1 MKKLTIIIAIFTI
14 VAMSAGLSWATN
26 GDNLIG
32 VGPTSR
38 SMGGVG
44 VASPQ
49 DSISAIFANPAA
61 MCFGAY
67 CPGSEATFAGTYF
80 NPTVDG
86 KVDYTAL
93 PGYPKGESDSQMDP
107 FVVPAIGISTP
118 LTSRLRFGIGA
129 YGVSG
134 MGVNYK
140 EEDIPVGDMYTK
152 LEVMKFA
159 PNLAYLV
166 TSDFSVGA
174 SLSVSYQNLDLGT
187 GGAHGYA
194 YGAQLGALYHFNIFN
209 FGVSYTTPQKV
220 THENVY
226 DFDQDSTAT
235 NTDLDDL
242 DLEAP
247 QTMAFGVS
255 AEPNDSLLV
264 EFNTKWINWS
274 DADGYKDF
282 DWDDQWVFAVGAQ
295 YKVTQ
300 ALALRIGYNYG
311 KNPVNEHNGF
321 NPMGSTDVQG
331 TDVSNVNYETFRIIG
346 FPAIIE
352 HHLTL
357 GAGYKFTDK
366 MAVNISYMH
375 GFEETI
381 KESSEGV
388 PPTGNTVDLEST
400 LQEDSVSVGFTVQF

>member
-1 MKKLTIIIAIFTI
+1 MRRISIIIALFALIT
-14 VAMSAGLSWATN
+14 MSAGPSLATN

-32 VGPTSR
+32 VGPISR

-67 CPGSEATFAGTYF
+67 CPGSEATFAGTF
-80 NPTVDG
+80 FSPTVDG
-86 KVDYTAL
+86 KGDFSNM
-93 PGYPKGESDSQMDP
+93 GMGSGESNSQMDP

-118 LTSRLRFGIGA
+118 LSTRLRFGVGA

-140 EEDIPVGDMYTK
+140 EEDPQFQNLYTK

-159 PNLAYLV
+159 PNLAYLI
-166 TSDFSVGA
+166 TDDFSVGA

-194 YGAQLGALYHFNIFN
+194 YGAQLGALYHYNIFN
-209 FGVSYTTPQKV
+209 FGLSYTTPQKV
-220 THENVY
+220 THENVF
-226 DFDQDSTAT
+226 DFNGDGNFD
-235 NTDLDDL
+235 NL

-247 QTMAFGVS
+247 QTLAFGVS

-264 EFNTKWINWS
+264 EFDTKWINWS

-282 DWDDQWVFAVGAQ
+282 DWEDQWVFAVGAQ

-311 KNPVNEHNGF
+311 KNPVKENDGF
-321 NPMGSTDVQG
+321 NPMGTTNLQG
-331 TDVSNVNYETFRIIG
+331 TDVPTMNYEFFRIVG

-352 HHLTL
+352 HHLTM
-357 GAGYKFTDK
+357 GAGYKFTSN
-366 MAVNISYMH
+366 MAVNVSYMH

-381 KESSEGV
+381 SE
-388 PPTGNTVDLEST
+388 TSAGNFATLEST
-400 LQEDSVSVGFTVQF
+400 LKEDSVSLGFTVLF

>member
-1 MKKLTIIIAIFTI
+1 MRNLTIVIAIFTI
-14 VAMSAGLSWATN
+14 VAMSAGAAWATN

-32 VGPTSR
+32 VGPISR

-67 CPGSEATFAGTYF
+67 CPGSEATFAGTF
-80 NPTVDG
+80 FDPSVDG
-86 KVDYTAL
+86 KADLHSFWSGFPRRRFRQPDGPVCGSGHRHQHTPDL
-93 PGYPKGESDSQMDP
+93 PSAIWHRCLWRIRYGCQLQGRGY
-107 FVVPAIGISTP
+107 
-118 LTSRLRFGIGA
+118 
-129 YGVSG
+129 
-134 MGVNYK
+134 
-140 EEDIPVGDMYTK
+140 PVGDMYTK

-174 SLSVSYQNLDLGT
+174 SLSVSYQNLDLGS

-194 YGAQLGALYHFNIFN
+194 YGAQLGALYRFNIFN

-220 THENVY
+220 THENVF
-226 DFDQDSTAT
+226 DFDGNGDF
-235 NTDLDDL
+235 DDL

-247 QTMAFGVS
+247 QTLAFGVS

-264 EFNTKWINWS
+264 EFDTKWINWS
-274 DADGYKDF
+274 DADGYEDF

-300 ALALRIGYNYG
+300 DFSLRIGYNYG

-321 NPMGSTDVQG
+321 SPTDSTNVQG

-366 MAVNISYMH
+366 IAVNISYMH

-381 KESSEGV
+381 KEKSDGL
-388 PPTGNTVDLEST
+388 PPAGDEVKLEST
-400 LQEDSVSVGFTVQF
+400 IKEDSVSVGFTVQF

>member
-1 MKKLTIIIAIFTI
+1 MKKLMSIVAIFGI
-14 VAMSAGLSWATN
+14 ILVGAGPSWATN

-32 VGPTSR
+32 VGPMSR

-80 NPTVDG
+80 DPSVDG
-86 KVDYTAL
+86 KVDYSAV
-93 PGYPKGESDSQMDP
+93 GGPKGKSDSQMDP

-118 LTSRLRFGIGA
+118 LTSRLRFGVGA

-140 EEDIPVGDMYTK
+140 EEDIPVGDLYTK

-159 PNLAYLV
+159 PNLAYLI
-166 TSDFSVGA
+166 TNDFSVGA
-174 SLSVSYQNLDLGT
+174 SVSVSYQNLDLGS

-194 YGAQLGALYHFNIFN
+194 YGVQLGTLYRFNMFN

-220 THENVY
+220 THENVF
-226 DFDQDSTAT
+226 DFDGDG
-235 NTDLDDL
+235 DFDDL
-242 DLEAP
+242 DLQAP

-255 AEPNDSLLV
+255 MEPNDSLLV
-264 EFNTKWINWS
+264 EFDTKWINWS
-274 DADGYKDF
+274 DADGYEDF
-282 DWDDQWVFAVGAQ
+282 DWDDQWIFAVGAQ
-295 YKVTQ
+295 YKITQ
-300 ALALRIGYNYG
+300 DFSLRIGYNYG

-321 NPMGSTDVQG
+321 NPGGSTNIQG
-331 TDVSNVNYETFRIIG
+331 TDVNNVNYETFRIIG

-366 MAVNISYMH
+366 MSVNISYMH

-381 KESSEGV
+381 KEESQGL
-388 PPTGNTVDLEST
+388 PPAGNKVKLESS
-400 LQEDSVSVGFTVQF
+400 LKEDSVSVGFTVQF

>member
-1 MKKLTIIIAIFTI
+1 MNKLTTIVTFIAI
-14 VAMSAGLSWATN
+14 SAVIAGPSLATN

-32 VGPTSR
+32 VGPISR

-67 CPGSEATFAGTYF
+67 CPGSEATFAGTF
-80 NPTVDG
+80 FSPTVDG
-86 KVDYTAL
+86 KGDFSNM
-93 PGYPKGESDSQMDP
+93 GMGIGESNSQMDP

-118 LTSRLRFGIGA
+118 LSTRLRFGVGA

-140 EEDIPVGDMYTK
+140 EEDPQFQNLYTK

-159 PNLAYLV
+159 PNLAYLI
-166 TSDFSVGA
+166 TDDFSVGA

-194 YGAQLGALYHFNIFN
+194 YGAQLGALYHYNIFN
-209 FGVSYTTPQKV
+209 FGLSYTTPQKV
-220 THENVY
+220 THENVF
-226 DFDQDSTAT
+226 DFNGDGNFD
-235 NTDLDDL
+235 NL

-247 QTMAFGVS
+247 QTLAFGVS
-255 AEPNDSLLV
+255 AEPNDTLLV
-264 EFNTKWINWS
+264 EFDTKWINWS

-282 DWDDQWVFAVGAQ
+282 DWEDQWVFAVGAQ

-300 ALALRIGYNYG
+300 AFALRIGYNYG
-311 KNPVNEHNGF
+311 KNPVKENDGF
-321 NPMGSTDVQG
+321 NPMGTTNLQG
-331 TDVSNVNYETFRIIG
+331 TDVPTMNYEFFRIVG

-352 HHLTL
+352 HHLTM
-357 GAGYKFTDK
+357 GAGYKFTSN
-366 MAVNISYMH
+366 MAVNVSYMH

-381 KESSEGV
+381 TETSA
-388 PPTGNTVDLEST
+388 GNFATLEST
-400 LQEDSVSVGFTVQF
+400 LKEDSVSLGFTVLF

>member
-1 MKKLTIIIAIFTI
+1 MKKVTTIIAISAI
-14 VAMSAGLSWATN
+14 IAMSSGLSWATN

-38 SMGGVG
+38 AMGGVG

-67 CPGSEATFAGTYF
+67 CPGSEATFAGTF
-80 NPTVDG
+80 FDPTVEG
-86 KVDYTAL
+86 KADYSAF
-93 PGYPKGESDSQMDP
+93 PGFPKGDSDSQMDP

-118 LTSRLRFGIGA
+118 LTSRLRFGVGA

-140 EEDIPVGDMYTK
+140 EEDIPVNNLYTK

-166 TSDFSVGA
+166 TPDFSLGV
-174 SLSVSYQNLDLGT
+174 SLNVSYQNLDLGA

-194 YGAQLGALYHFNIFN
+194 YGAQLGALYRVKIFN
-209 FGVSYTTPQKV
+209 FGVSYTSAQKV
-220 THENVY
+220 THENVF
-226 DFDQDSTAT
+226 DFDGNGDF
-235 NTDLDDL
+235 DDL

-247 QTMAFGVS
+247 QSLAFGVS

-264 EFNTKWINWS
+264 EFNTKWLNWS
-274 DADGYKDF
+274 DADGYDDF
-282 DWDDQWVFAVGAQ
+282 DWDDQWVFAVGTQ

-311 KNPVNEHNGF
+311 KNPVNKHNGF
-321 NPMGSTDVQG
+321 NPGGSTKVQG
-331 TDVSNVNYETFRIIG
+331 TEINNVNYETFRIIG

-381 KESSEGV
+381 KEKSAKL
-388 PPTGNTVDLEST
+388 PPDGDTVDLEST
-400 LQEDSVSVGFTVQF
+400 IKEDSVSIGFTVQF

>member
-1 MKKLTIIIAIFTI
+1 MKFLTIIIAVFAI
-14 VAMSAGLSWATN
+14 VTMSAGLSLATN

-38 SMGGVG
+38 AMGGVG

-67 CPGSEATFAGTYF
+67 CPGSEATFAGTF
-80 NPTVDG
+80 FDPSVDG
-86 KVDYTAL
+86 KADYTAFG
-93 PGYPKGESDSQMDP
+93 PGFPEGESDSQMDP

-118 LTSRLRFGIGA
+118 LTSRLRFGVGA

-140 EEDIPVGDMYTK
+140 EKDIPVGNMYTK
-152 LEVMKFA
+152 LEVMKFS

-166 TSDFSVGA
+166 TPDFSLGA
-174 SLSVSYQNLDLGT
+174 SLSVSYQNLDLGA

-220 THENVY
+220 THEDVF
-226 DFDQDSTAT
+226 DFDGDG
-235 NTDLDDL
+235 NFDDL

-247 QTMAFGVS
+247 QTVALGVS
-255 AEPNDSLLV
+255 VEPNDSLLV
-264 EFNTKWINWS
+264 EFDTKWINWS
-274 DADGYKDF
+274 DADGYEDF

-311 KNPVNEHNGF
+311 KSPVNEHNGF
-321 NPMGSTDVQG
+321 NPMDSTDLQG

-366 MAVNISYMH
+366 IAVNISYMH

-381 KESSEGV
+381 KEKSDGL
-388 PPTGNTVDLEST
+388 PPAGDEVELEST
-400 LQEDSVSVGFTVQF
+400 IKEDSVSVGFTVQF

>member
-1 MKKLTIIIAIFTI
+1 MRIFTIIIAMFSII
-14 VAMSAGLSWATN
+14 VMSAGLSLATN

-38 SMGGVG
+38 AMGGVG

-80 NPTVDG
+80 NPTVDSKADFSNMG
-86 KVDYTAL
+86 Q
-93 PGYPKGESDSQMDP
+93 GIGESDSQMDP

-118 LTSRLRFGIGA
+118 LTSRLRFGVGA

-140 EEDIPVGDMYTK
+140 EEDPQYQNMYTK

-166 TSDFSVGA
+166 TPDFSVGA

-194 YGAQLGALYHFNIFN
+194 YGMQLGALYHFNIFN
-209 FGVSYTTPQKV
+209 FGVSYTTPQSV
-220 THENVY
+220 THENVF
-226 DFDQDSTAT
+226 DFNGDGDF
-235 NTDLDDL
+235 DDL

-247 QTMAFGVS
+247 QTLSFGVS

-264 EFNTKWINWS
+264 EFDTKWINWS
-274 DADGYKDF
+274 DADGYEDF
-282 DWDDQWVFAVGAQ
+282 DLDDQWVFAVGAQ

-300 ALALRIGYNYG
+300 ALALRIGYNYA

-321 NPMGSTDVQG
+321 NPGGTTNLQG
-331 TDVSNVNYETFRIIG
+331 TDVPTMNYEFFRIVG

-357 GAGYKFTDK
+357 GAGYKFTSK

-381 KESSEGV
+381 KETSAA
-388 PPTGNTVDLEST
+388 DMAKLEST
-400 LQEDSVSVGFTVQF
+400 IKEDSVSVGFTVQF

>member
-1 MKKLTIIIAIFTI
+1 MKILTIVIAIFAI
-14 VAMSAGLSWATN
+14 VAMSAGLSLATN

-38 SMGGVG
+38 AMGGVG

-80 NPTVDG
+80 NPTADSKADFSNMGQGV
-86 KVDYTAL
+86 
-93 PGYPKGESDSQMDP
+93 GESDSQMDP

-118 LTSRLRFGIGA
+118 LTSRLRFGVGA

-140 EEDIPVGDMYTK
+140 EEDPQYQNMYTK

-166 TSDFSVGA
+166 TPDFSVGA

-194 YGAQLGALYHFNIFN
+194 YGAQLGALYHLNILN

-220 THENVY
+220 THENVF
-226 DFDQDSTAT
+226 DFNGDGDF
-235 NTDLDDL
+235 DDL

-247 QTMAFGVS
+247 QTLALGVS
-255 AEPNDSLLV
+255 VEPNDSLLV
-264 EFNTKWINWS
+264 EFDTKWINWS
-274 DADGYKDF
+274 DADGYEDF

-295 YKVTQ
+295 YKLTQ
-300 ALALRIGYNYG
+300 AFALRIGYNYS

-321 NPMGSTDVQG
+321 NPMGTTNLQG
-331 TDVSNVNYETFRIIG
+331 TDVPTMNYEFFRIVG

-357 GAGYKFTDK
+357 GAGYKFTGN

-381 KESSEGV
+381 KETSAADMA
-388 PPTGNTVDLEST
+388 TLESS
-400 LQEDSVSVGFTVQF
+400 LKEDSVSVGFTVQF

>member
-1 MKKLTIIIAIFTI
+1 MRNFTIIIAIFTI
-14 VAMSAGLSWATN
+14 IAMSAGLSLATN

-38 SMGGVG
+38 AMGGVG
-44 VASPQ
+44 VAAPQ

-80 NPTVDG
+80 DPTVDG
-86 KVDYTAL
+86 KADYTAFG
-93 PGYPKGESDSQMDP
+93 PGFPEGESDSQMDP

-140 EEDIPVGDMYTK
+140 EEDIPVGDLYTK

-159 PNLAYLV
+159 PNLAYLI
-166 TSDFSVGA
+166 TNDFSVGA
-174 SLSVSYQNLDLGT
+174 SVSVSYQNLDLGS

-194 YGAQLGALYHFNIFN
+194 YGVQLGALYSFNMFN
-209 FGVSYTTPQKV
+209 FGVSYTSAQKV
-220 THENVY
+220 THENVF
-226 DFDQDSTAT
+226 DFDGDG
-235 NTDLDDL
+235 NFDDL

-255 AEPNDSLLV
+255 MEPSDLLLV
-264 EFNTKWINWS
+264 EFDTKWINWS
-274 DADGYKDF
+274 DADGYEDF
-282 DWDDQWVFAVGAQ
+282 DWDDQWVFAAGAQ

-300 ALALRIGYNYG
+300 DFSLRIGYNYS

-321 NPMGSTDVQG
+321 NPGGSTNVQG
-331 TDVSNVNYETFRIIG
+331 TEVNNVNYETFRIIG

-366 MAVNISYMH
+366 MSVNISYMH

-381 KESSEGV
+381 KEESRGL
-388 PPTGNTVDLEST
+388 PPAGDKVKLESS
-400 LQEDSVSVGFTVQF
+400 LKEDSVSIGFTVQF

>member
-1 MKKLTIIIAIFTI
+1 MRILTIIIAIFTI
-14 VAMSAGLSWATN
+14 AAVSAGAAWATN

-32 VGPTSR
+32 VGPISR

-44 VASPQ
+44 VAAPQ

-80 NPTVDG
+80 NPTVDSKADFSNMG
-86 KVDYTAL
+86 QGV
-93 PGYPKGESDSQMDP
+93 GESDSQMDP

-140 EEDIPVGDMYTK
+140 EEDPQYRNLYTK

-166 TSDFSVGA
+166 TNDFSVGA

-209 FGVSYTTPQKV
+209 VGVSYTTPQKV
-220 THENVY
+220 THENVF
-226 DFDQDSTAT
+226 DFDEDG
-235 NTDLDDL
+235 DFDDL

-247 QTMAFGVS
+247 QTLAFGVS

-264 EFNTKWINWS
+264 EFDTKWINWS

-331 TDVSNVNYETFRIIG
+331 TDVNNVNYEFFRIIG

-366 MAVNISYMH
+366 MAVNVSYMH

-381 KESSEGV
+381 KETSDSDMV
-388 PPTGNTVDLEST
+388 TLEST
-400 LQEDSVSVGFTVQF
+400 LKEDSVSVGFTVQF

>member
-1 MKKLTIIIAIFTI
+1 MKFLTIIIAVFAI
-14 VAMSAGLSWATN
+14 VTMSAGLSLATN

-38 SMGGVG
+38 AMGGVG

-67 CPGSEATFAGTYF
+67 CPGSEATFAGTF
-80 NPTVDG
+80 FDPSVDG
-86 KVDYTAL
+86 KADYTAFG
-93 PGYPKGESDSQMDP
+93 PGFPEGESDSQMDP

-118 LTSRLRFGIGA
+118 LTSRLRFGVGA

-140 EEDIPVGDMYTK
+140 EKDIPVGNMYTK

-166 TSDFSVGA
+166 TPDFSLGA
-174 SLSVSYQNLDLGT
+174 SLSVSYQNLDLGA

-220 THENVY
+220 THEDVF
-226 DFDQDSTAT
+226 DFDGDG
-235 NTDLDDL
+235 NFDDL

-247 QTMAFGVS
+247 QTVALGVS
-255 AEPNDSLLV
+255 VEPNDSLLV
-264 EFNTKWINWS
+264 EFDTKWINWS
-274 DADGYKDF
+274 DADGYEDF

-311 KNPVNEHNGF
+311 KSPVNEHNGF
-321 NPMGSTDVQG
+321 NPMDSTDLQG

-366 MAVNISYMH
+366 IAVNISYMH

-381 KESSEGV
+381 KEKSDGL
-388 PPTGNTVDLEST
+388 PPAGDEVELEST
-400 LQEDSVSVGFTVQF
+400 IKEDSVSVGFTVQF

>member
-1 MKKLTIIIAIFTI
+1 
-14 VAMSAGLSWATN
+14 
-26 GDNLIG
+26 
-32 VGPTSR
+32 
-38 SMGGVG
+38 MGGVG

-67 CPGSEATFAGTYF
+67 CPGSEATFAGTF
-80 NPTVDG
+80 FSPTVDG
-86 KVDYTAL
+86 KGDFSNM
-93 PGYPKGESDSQMDP
+93 GMGIGESNSQMDP

-118 LTSRLRFGIGA
+118 LSTRLRFGVGA

-140 EEDIPVGDMYTK
+140 EEDPQFQNLYTK

-159 PNLAYLV
+159 PNLAYLI
-166 TSDFSVGA
+166 TDDFSVGA

-194 YGAQLGALYHFNIFN
+194 YGAQLGALYHYNIFN
-209 FGVSYTTPQKV
+209 FGLSYTTPQKV
-220 THENVY
+220 THENVF
-226 DFDQDSTAT
+226 DFNGDGNFD
-235 NTDLDDL
+235 NL

-247 QTMAFGVS
+247 QTLAFGVS

-264 EFNTKWINWS
+264 EFDTKWINWS

-282 DWDDQWVFAVGAQ
+282 DWEDQWVFAVGAQ

-300 ALALRIGYNYG
+300 AFALRIGYNYG
-311 KNPVNEHNGF
+311 KNPVKENDGF
-321 NPMGSTDVQG
+321 NPMGTTNLQG
-331 TDVSNVNYETFRIIG
+331 TDVPTMNYEFFRIVG

-352 HHLTL
+352 HHLTM
-357 GAGYKFTDK
+357 GAGYKFTSN
-366 MAVNISYMH
+366 MAVNVSYMH

-381 KESSEGV
+381 SE
-388 PPTGNTVDLEST
+388 TSAGNFATLEST
-400 LQEDSVSVGFTVQF
+400 LKEDSVSLGFTVLF

>member
-1 MKKLTIIIAIFTI
+1 MKKLILMIAIFAL
-14 VAMSAGLSWATN
+14 VAMSAGPSWATN

-38 SMGGVG
+38 AMGGVG

-80 NPTVDG
+80 SPTVDSKADFSNMGQGIG
-86 KVDYTAL
+86 K
-93 PGYPKGESDSQMDP
+93 SDSQMDP

-140 EEDIPVGDMYTK
+140 EEDPQYQNMYTK
-152 LEVMKFA
+152 VEVMKFA

-166 TSDFSVGA
+166 TPDFSVGA

-194 YGAQLGALYHFNIFN
+194 YGAQLGALYHFNMFN
-209 FGVSYTTPQKV
+209 FGVSYTTPQGV
-220 THENVY
+220 THENVF
-226 DFDQDSTAT
+226 DFDGDG
-235 NTDLDDL
+235 NFEDL

-247 QTMAFGVS
+247 QTLAFGVS
-255 AEPNDSLLV
+255 VEPGDSLLV
-264 EFNTKWINWS
+264 EFDTKWINWS
-274 DADGYKDF
+274 DADGYEDF

-300 ALALRIGYNYG
+300 ALALRIGYNYA

-321 NPMGSTDVQG
+321 NPGGTTNLQG
-331 TDVSNVNYETFRIIG
+331 TDVQTMNYEFFRIVG
-346 FPAIIE
+346 FPGIIE

-357 GAGYKFTDK
+357 GAGYKFTSK
-366 MAVNISYMH
+366 IAVNISYMH

-381 KESSEGV
+381 KETSAGDMA
-388 PPTGNTVDLEST
+388 TLEST
-400 LQEDSVSVGFTVQF
+400 LKEDSVSVGFTVQF